1 MTFCIIL
8 VAILFFIILW
18 GGMTRWRFVKER
30 VKEGYDE
37 KKELPYFYGE
47 FSQEISKAIPYA
59 YFLYKQNRLKSIECL
74 ESMKAFYKVF
84 PSNLVKY
91 KNDRKRVDVV
101 SPNWRQHV
109 GKENYGVVAAGWT
122 PPQYMGLYKNIPIIY
137 PLDFKNNKPK
147 LIIHNKYT
155 IEWGGN
161 PINFIPPKTIRELNR
176 KFSNKFSI
184 IIIHP
189 KLNERGFTPDRQTL
203 PGEGNF
209 DYSGMLTIQELLEL
223 NPKLDYNTIQL
234 ALHDNCKKF
243 ISVQGGSSRMASLF
257 GGDNIVQHI
266 KGKEKGNNEYQNVM
280 EKLSPVNIHVVT
292 SPEKLVEKAV
302 EIFI

>member
-1 MTFCIIL
+1 
-8 VAILFFIILW
+8 
-18 GGMTRWRFVKER
+18 MTRWRFVKER

-37 KKELPYFYGE
+37 KKELPYFHGE
-47 FSQEISKAIPYA
+47 FGHELDRVIPHAYA
-59 YFLYKQNRLKSIECL
+59 LYKQNRLKSIECL

-91 KNDRKRVDVV
+91 KNDRKRDA
-101 SPNWRQHV
+101 SISKNWHKYI
-109 GKENYGVVAAGWT
+109 GKGSHSYPISFDWE
-122 PPQYMGLYKNIPIIY
+122 PPQYTGLYKNIPIIY
-137 PLDFKNNKPK
+137 PLDFKNNNPK

-155 IEWGGN
+155 TENWFGKRHQ
-161 PINFIPPKTIRELNR
+161 PVNFIPPKTIRELYR
-176 KFSNKFSI
+176 KFSAKFSI

-189 KLNERGFTPDRQTL
+189 KANERGFTSDTQTHFD
-203 PGEGNF
+203 GKF

-223 NPKLDYNTIQL
+223 NPELDYNTIQL
-234 ALHDNCKKF
+234 ALHDNCKNF
-243 ISVQGGSSRMASLF
+243 ISLQGGTSRMASLF
-257 GGDNIVQHI
+257 GGNNIVLHI
-266 KGKEKGNNEYQNVM
+266 KGAENDNEYQNVM

>member
-1 MTFCIIL
+1 
-8 VAILFFIILW
+8 
-18 GGMTRWRFVKER
+18 
-30 VKEGYDE
+30 
-37 KKELPYFYGE
+37 
-47 FSQEISKAIPYA
+47 
-59 YFLYKQNRLKSIECL
+59 
-74 ESMKAFYKVF
+74 YKVF

-91 KNDRKRVDVV
+91 KNDRKRDD
-101 SPNWRQHV
+101 SISKNWHKYI
-109 GKENYGVVAAGWT
+109 GKDNHSYPISFDWE

-189 KLNERGFTPDRQTL
+189 KLNERGFTPDTQTL

-243 ISVQGGSSRMASLF
+243 ISVQGGSSR
-257 GGDNIVQHI
+257 
-266 KGKEKGNNEYQNVM
+266 
-280 EKLSPVNIHVVT
+280 
-292 SPEKLVEKAV
+292 
-302 EIFI
+302 